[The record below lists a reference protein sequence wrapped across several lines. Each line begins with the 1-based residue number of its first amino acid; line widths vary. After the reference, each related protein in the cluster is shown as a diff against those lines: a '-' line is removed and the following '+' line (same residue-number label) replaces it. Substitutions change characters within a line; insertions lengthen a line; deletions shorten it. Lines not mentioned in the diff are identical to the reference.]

1 MLISE
6 DDIIRC
12 SSRRE
17 GQALEENL
25 GAGIS
30 RGGRGLARPPLSGLP
45 PAHCKTACI
54 PHRHYI
60 ACFYCFIIIY
70 HQIIHFLTIKSTISL
85 FAPLQK
91 KCLTNKNRSAIW
103 MHCCCKDAPF
113 TSSPSFLQRNHDP
126 CALFYCSRL
135 FFLYILLT
143 YSLILIILR
152 IFLRC
157 FWFAIYQDLDGSMSA
172 ECTMQFWCVGAR
184 IMSYFSRFC
193 PSIDDAI
200 RTRIFDLFPSH
211 LSSSLSP
218 FPYFWMSVYSTFRA
232 CNNNVYSQQISEIR
246 NN

>member
-60 ACFYCFIIIY
+60 ACFYCFTIIY

-85 FAPLQK
+85 FAPLQQK

-103 MHCCCKDAPF
+103 MHCCCKDAQF
-113 TSSPSFLQRNHDP
+113 TSSSSFLQRNHDP

-135 FFLYILLT
+135 FFLIHF
-143 YSLILIILR
+143 I
-152 IFLRC
+152 
-157 FWFAIYQDLDGSMSA
+157 
-172 ECTMQFWCVGAR
+172 
-184 IMSYFSRFC
+184 
-193 PSIDDAI
+193 
-200 RTRIFDLFPSH
+200 DLFIDLNNFTDFPSMFLACN
-211 LSSSLSP
+211 LSKFGWFNVSWVHDAVLVCWRQNYVAPQPILSIYWWCNP
-218 FPYFWMSVYSTFRA
+218 HTHFSIYFLPTFRLPFLHFHIFE
-232 CNNNVYSQQISEIR
+232 CQSTQPSVPVIIMYTLSK
-246 NN
+246 

>member
-91 KCLTNKNRSAIW
+91 NMSDKQKQKCHLNALL
-103 MHCCCKDAPF
+103 
-113 TSSPSFLQRNHDP
+113 LQR
-126 CALFYCSRL
+126 CSIYIIIFTKKSRPL
-135 FFLYILLT
+135 CLILL
-143 YSLILIILR
+143 
-152 IFLRC
+152 
-157 FWFAIYQDLDGSMSA
+157 
-172 ECTMQFWCVGAR
+172 
-184 IMSYFSRFC
+184 
-193 PSIDDAI
+193 
-200 RTRIFDLFPSH
+200 
-211 LSSSLSP
+211 
-218 FPYFWMSVYSTFRA
+218 
-232 CNNNVYSQQISEIR
+232 
-246 NN
+246 